1 MNNFNASDIK
11 EHASVI
17 ASCGTQVGK
26 VDHLEGQDSIK
37 LTRSDDENNEHHLIP
52 LSWVSEI
59 KDDSVVLNKRRKT
72 CIKSGPPYKKLKSV
86 D

>member
-1 MNNFNASDIK
+1 MNSFNPSDIQ

-17 ASCGTQVGK
+17 ASCGTEIGK

-37 LTRSDDENNEHHLIP
+37 LTRSDDESNEHHLIP

-59 KDDSVVLNKRRKT
+59 KGGNVILNKNSENTRKEWKT
-72 CIKSGPPYKKLKSV
+72 L
-86 D
+86 

>member
-1 MNNFNASDIK
+1 MSNVNANDIK

-17 ASCGTQVGK
+17 ASFGTQIGK

-37 LTRSDDENNEHHLIP
+37 LTRSDDEHNEHHLIP

-59 KDDSVVLNKRRKT
+59 KDGNVILNKNSEEARNEWQT
-72 CIKSGPPYKKLKSV
+72 L
-86 D
+86 

>member
-1 MNNFNASDIK
+1 MNNINVNDIK

-52 LSWVSEI
+52 LSWVSEV
-59 KDDSVVLNKRRKT
+59 KGDQLVLNKTADEVRAQWT
-72 CIKSGPPYKKLKSV
+72 TM
-86 D
+86 

>member
-1 MNNFNASDIK
+1 MNNINVNDIK

-52 LSWVSEI
+52 LSWVGEI
-59 KDDSVVLNKRRKT
+59 KGDSIMLNKTAEDVRKEWQT
-72 CIKSGPPYKKLKSV
+72 L
-86 D
+86 

>member
-1 MNNFNASDIK
+1 MSNVNANDIK

-17 ASCGTQVGK
+17 ASCGTQIGK

-37 LTRSDDENNEHHLIP
+37 LTRSDDEHNEHHLIP

-59 KDDSVVLNKRRKT
+59 KDGNVILNKNLEETRNEWQT
-72 CIKSGPPYKKLKSV
+72 L
-86 D
+86 

>member
-1 MNNFNASDIK
+1 MNNFNPTDIK

-17 ASCGTQVGK
+17 CSCGTEIGK
-26 VDHLEGQDSIK
+26 VDHLEGQDSMK

-59 KDDSVVLNKRRKT
+59 KDENVMLNKTAEDARKEWKT
-72 CIKSGPPYKKLKSV
+72 L
-86 D
+86 

>member
-1 MNNFNASDIK
+1 MNNFNPNEIK

-17 ASCGTQVGK
+17 ASCGTQIGK

-37 LTRSDDENNEHHLIP
+37 LTRSDDENNEHHIIP

-59 KDDSVVLNKRRKT
+59 KDENVILNRNAEDTRREWKT
-72 CIKSGPPYKKLKSV
+72 L
-86 D
+86 

>member
-59 KDDSVVLNKRRKT
+59 KDDSVVLNKTAENVRKEWT
-72 CIKSGPPYKKLKSV
+72 TL
-86 D
+86 